1 MAEYDFVIHGEP
13 ASKANSRRL
22 VRNKETGK
30 LMSIKSAKA
39 LGYAQAAALQAPRL
53 MLEGDLSFTAT
64 LYYSSRRPDLD
75 ASVLLDA
82 LEGRCYANDRQIKA
96 LHLIRAIDEKYPRS
110 EITLTELENDDQT
123 AV

>member
-13 ASKANSRRL
+13 ASKSNSRRL
-22 VRNKETGK
+22 VQNKKTGK

-39 LGYAQAAALQAPRL
+39 LGYAQAAQLQAPRL
-53 MLEGDLSFTAT
+53 MLEGDLAFTAT
-64 LYYSSRRPDLD
+64 IYYASRRPDLD

-82 LEGRCYANDRQIKA
+82 LEGFAFANDRQIKE
-96 LHLIRAIDEKYPRS
+96 LHLCHAIDKEFPRS